1 MYFVTDPDVIIESV
15 SEEQGLTWKVGDPC
29 RALYSLDG
37 LEYEGTIED
46 IAMSEDDNVYMT
58 VHLLGYEE
66 RETVWRTD
74 LIKSQ
79 GQAARVAQLAAVSA
93 AENAL
98 ESANDGHVQD
108 ESQTRSVKTIA
119 TAFVEQ
125 PKFYTT
131 GVPQVK
137 TITNFFAV
145 MTYSGDL
152 KSDMSGF

>member
-1 MYFVTDPDVIIESV
+1 M
-15 SEEQGLTWKVGDPC
+15 GDPC

-46 IAMSEDDNVYMT
+46 IAKSEDDNVYMT

-125 PKFYTT
+125 PKFYPT